1 MGGGG
6 RQKKSKYALNVWR
19 MRSLDIL
26 LMNPISLPVFGTL
39 ETWLL
44 VGPGVSLK
52 VAFKSSKPTLRLFFR
67 SHNFALIWREVKTI
81 SIFHRPVRE

>member
-1 MGGGG
+1 MG
-6 RQKKSKYALNVWR
+6 QEKSKYALNVWG
-19 MRSLDIL
+19 MCSLDIL

-52 VAFKSSKPTLRLFFR
+52 FAFFSDLTTLLSFG
-67 SHNFALIWREVKTI
+67 VK
-81 SIFHRPVRE
+81 